1 MIGSGLRG
9 SAAYQFHRA
18 GGVNKE
24 QGTVGYQEVWA
35 SVLSMSNACKGTVK
49 GLESRLQAAEC
60 ARFWAGEEVP
70 GYRYAASCR
79 QWSTP
84 GRDARR
90 TGANMAALHLR
101 SKRKEHT
108 LESWLVHELT
118 YVQV

>member
-1 MIGSGLRG
+1 MKPVCFHFRKYVFGVGQASLPAG
-9 SAAYQFHRA
+9 SAASYMFS
-18 GGVNKE
+18 GG
-24 QGTVGYQEVWA
+24 
-35 SVLSMSNACKGTVK
+35 KGTVK

-60 ARFWAGEEVP
+60 ARFWAGEEDP